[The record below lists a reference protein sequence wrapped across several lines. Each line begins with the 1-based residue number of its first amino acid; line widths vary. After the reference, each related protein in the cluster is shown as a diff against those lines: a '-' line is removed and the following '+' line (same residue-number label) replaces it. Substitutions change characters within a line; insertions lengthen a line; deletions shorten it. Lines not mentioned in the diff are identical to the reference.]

1 MRHLRPAL
9 KNRIVLHALVKQLF
23 ARGKNPLVGAAVAV
37 FVRFVGF
44 AAGCQLVE
52 AQAAGS
58 RGGVGVLVNGGL
70 GAGVLGWALAG
81 DRSGRGDGLA
91 GAVGKGAASLGRA
104 GC

>member
-1 MRHLRPAL
+1 MRHFRSAL
-9 KNRIVLHALVKQLF
+9 EHRIVLHALVEQLL
-23 ARGKNPLVGAAVAV
+23 ARREDPLARAGA
-37 FVRFVGF
+37 FVRFVVF
-44 AAGCQLVE
+44 AAGGQLVE

-91 GAVGKGAASLGRA
+91 GAVGKGAGRLGRA

>member
-1 MRHLRPAL
+1 MRHFRPAL
-9 KNRIVLHALVKQLF
+9 EDRIVLHALVKQLL
-23 ARGKNPLVGAAVAV
+23 ARRENTLVRAAAFVV
-37 FVRFVGF
+37 FVSFT
-44 AAGCQLVE
+44 AGCQLVE

-91 GAVGKGAASLGRA
+91 GAVGKGAGRLGGA